1 MKTITYMA
9 CLAILLSIACN
20 SAKKDQLKAKEST
33 VEMQFTESATVDTT
47 YTVPQMVADE
57 KAADNMS
64 DPGQKKNAVSY
75 QDWDKKLIKT
85 ANITV
90 EAANYPRFD
99 QDIRS
104 ALKRHGAYIA
114 SEEQVFSDDRKQNM
128 MTIKVPVLHFES
140 LLGSFGS
147 DSNRVI
153 QKNISTEDVTS
164 EMYDSKS
171 RIEARKKIRERYV
184 QLLQQAKKMDDVL
197 KVEQEINN
205 IQEELES
212 AAGRLNYLSHQTS
225 YSTIHLTYFTLVT
238 ASPTSQQPNAFWNR
252 LKEGFADGGDI
263 LVEIIVIAIRL
274 WPLILL
280 GILIGLLWKRKRL
293 QVLKK

>member
-9 CLAILLSIACN
+9 CLAILFTIACN
-20 SAKKDQLKAKEST
+20 RGEQKQLKAKEST
-33 VEMQFTESATVDTT
+33 ADIELSNVVAPDTAYST
-47 YTVPQMVADE
+47 TQIFAEE
-57 KAADNMS
+57 KAQDNIAGKPS
-64 DPGQKKNAVSY
+64 PPTY

-85 ANITV
+85 ANITI
-90 EAANYPRFD
+90 EAANYSGFD
-99 QDIRS
+99 QQIRN

-114 SEEQVFSDDRKQNM
+114 SEEQAFSDDRKQNM
-128 MTIKVPVLHFES
+128 MTIKVPVIHFES

-147 DSNRVI
+147 DSNRIV
-153 QKNISTEDVTS
+153 QKNISSEDVTS

-171 RIEARKKIRERYV
+171 RIEARKKIRERYL

-212 AAGRLNYLSHQTS
+212 ASGRLNYLSHQTS
-225 YSTIHLTYFTLVT
+225 YSTIHLTYYSLLT
-238 ASPTSQQPNAFWNR
+238 ASPQTEQPNTFWKR
-252 LKEGFADGGDI
+252 LKAGFAEGGDI
-263 LVEIIVIAIRL
+263 LVEIILIGIRL

-280 GILIGLLWKRKRL
+280 GILIGVLWKRKI
-293 QVLKK
+293 QTVKK

>member
-9 CLAILLSIACN
+9 CLAILFSIACN
-20 SAKKDQLKAKEST
+20 RGKQDQLIAKEAT
-33 VEMQFTESATVDTT
+33 ADLEFTEVVAPDTT
-47 YTVPQMVADE
+47 FTSPQIVADE
-57 KAADNMS
+57 KVQDNIAGKPS
-64 DPGQKKNAVSY
+64 APVY

-85 ANITV
+85 ANITI

-99 QDIRS
+99 QDIRT
-104 ALKRHGAYIA
+104 ALKRYGAYIA
-114 SEEQVFSDDRKQNM
+114 SEEQAFSDDRKQNL
-128 MTIKVPVLHFES
+128 MTIKVPVAYFES
-140 LLGSFGS
+140 LLSSFAS
-147 DSNRVI
+147 DSNRVV

-212 AAGRLNYLSHQTS
+212 ASGRLNYISHQTS
-225 YSTIHLTYFTLVT
+225 YSTIHLTYFSLLT
-238 ASPTSQQPNAFWNR
+238 ASPQADKPNAFWNR

-263 LVEIIVIAIRL
+263 LVEIILIGIRL

-280 GILIGLLWKRKRL
+280 GILIGLLWKRRRL
-293 QVLKK
+293 QIIKK

>member
-20 SAKKDQLKAKEST
+20 SAEEKQLTSKAST
-33 VEMQFTESATVDTT
+33 ETMELTEPA
-47 YTVPQMVADE
+47 
-57 KAADNMS
+57 AADTAYTSHQISS
-64 DPGQKKNAVSY
+64 DQSSKEKTPGTASF

-85 ANITV
+85 ANISI
-90 EAANYPRFD
+90 EAANYARFD

-114 SEEQVFSDDRKQNM
+114 SEELAFSEDRKQNM
-128 MTIKVPVLHFES
+128 MTIKVPVAYFES
-140 LLGSFGS
+140 LLGSLGS
-147 DSNRVI
+147 DSNRVV

-164 EMYDSKS
+164 DMYDSKS

-205 IQEELES
+205 IQEQLES
-212 AAGRLNYLSHQTS
+212 ASGRLNYLSHQTS

-238 ASPTSQQPNAFWNR
+238 VSPQTQQPNAFWKR
-252 LKEGFADGGDI
+252 LKDGFADGGNVLI
-263 LVEIIVIAIRL
+263 EITLIGIRL

-280 GILIGLLWKRKRL
+280 GILTAILWKRRRL
-293 QVLKK
+293 QELKK